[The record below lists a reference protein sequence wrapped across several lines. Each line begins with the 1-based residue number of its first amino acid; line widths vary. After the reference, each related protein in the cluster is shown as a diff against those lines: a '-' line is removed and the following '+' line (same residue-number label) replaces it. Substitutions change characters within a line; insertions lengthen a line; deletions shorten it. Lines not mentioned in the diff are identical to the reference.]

1 MAYAT
6 DRKDGAHM
14 REQQSGL
21 GRNHHDAQPLP
32 KWRLQ
37 PNQAA
42 QRAAA
47 YRQAAYEAADQGYT
61 GHDAGLHPENRPFQS
76 TDLTPGS
83 VKRASGRTHT
93 PISLSQDTD
102 YELEE
107 DESYYETRSP
117 SSARGYQPYHVS
129 PEHVYQQGNQRY
141 HVRYVDVPPR
151 RSRQAQLPPHRQRHS
166 DIDELETER
175 PPASV
180 RQGRGVHSLVWLGV
194 FLLVLLL
201 GWMGLNVVS
210 SWWQGVQNDWTYGK
224 QRHFEINAVVGHRD
238 SATNPSHFTAENN
251 NGEIIVIELP
261 GGNVTQAKIYQIET
275 VPNNAGNP
283 PVKLSFQDMNAD
295 GRPDMLVVIGDGSA
309 TLYVTLYNNGKEFV
323 SKL

>member
-1 MAYAT
+1 
-6 DRKDGAHM
+6 M

-21 GRNHHDAQPLP
+21 GGKTHEAQPLLRG
-32 KWRLQ
+32 RLQ
-37 PNQAA
+37 LNQAA

-61 GHDAGLHPENRPFQS
+61 GHQAGLHPENRPFQS

-93 PISLSQDTD
+93 PVSLSQDID

-107 DESYYETRSP
+107 DDSYYETRSP

-129 PEHVYQQGNQRY
+129 PEAVYQQGNQRL
-141 HVRYVDVPPR
+141 HVRHVDIPPR
-151 RSRQAQLPPHRQRHS
+151 RSRQAQLPPHRQRDGDTD

-175 PPASV
+175 PQASV
-180 RQGRGVHSLVWLGV
+180 RPGARFHPLVWLGL
-194 FLLVLLL
+194 FLTLLLL
-201 GWMGLNVVS
+201 GWMGLNVVTA
-210 SWWQGVQNDWTYGK
+210 WWQGVQNDWTYGK

-251 NGEIIVIELP
+251 NGAIIVIELP

-275 VPNNAGNP
+275 IPNNVNNP

-295 GRPDMLVVIGDGSA
+295 GKPDMLVVIGDGSA
-309 TLYVTLYNNGKEFV
+309 TLYVTLYNNGTEFV

>member
-1 MAYAT
+1 
-6 DRKDGAHM
+6 M

-21 GRNHHDAQPLP
+21 GGHHQGDARHLP
-32 KWRLQ
+32 GVRIEKHSA
-37 PNQAA
+37 AA
-42 QRAAA
+42 QAAA
-47 YRQAAYEAADQGYT
+47 YRQAASEAADTGYT

-83 VKRASGRTHT
+83 VKRARGSTNAPATIDH
-93 PISLSQDTD
+93 DEV

-107 DESYYETRSP
+107 DESYYTTRLP
-117 SSARGYQPYHVS
+117 TSARRYPAYHVS
-129 PEHVYQQGNQRY
+129 PEHIVQRANQRL

-151 RSRQAQLPPHRQRHS
+151 ASRHAQLPPHRQRHS
-166 DIDELETER
+166 DTDDIDELETER
-175 PPASV
+175 PQASV
-180 RQGRGVHSLVWLGV
+180 RPGARFHLLVWLGL
-194 FLLVLLL
+194 FLTLFLL
-201 GWMGLNVVS
+201 GWMGLNVVTA
-210 SWWQGVQNDWTYGK
+210 WWQGVQNDWTYGK

-251 NGEIIVIELP
+251 NGAIIVIELP

-275 VPNNAGNP
+275 IPNNVNNP

-295 GRPDMLVVIGDGSA
+295 GKPDMLVVIGDGSA
-309 TLYVTLYNNGKEFV
+309 TLYVTLYNNGTEFV